1 MEKKKWFIWNK
12 LQIKVV
18 FICFALFNGQSDKTG
33 ESRDN
38 KIFYCLLFSDFQN
51 VFETLTIAFYME
63 KCVAN
68 LGNWSILVYIFCIT
82 RTTQILKLSN
92 LQKRLFSPNFKAK
105 FCSRKCWTQNYSNR
119 MIFSEWMNSVN
130 LKFTMFN
137 TSIEL
142 NIKVVSINL
151 L

>member
-1 MEKKKWFIWNK
+1 MSVIFWLSKRVWNIDHSI
-12 LQIKVV
+12 LYGKV
-18 FICFALFNGQSDKTG
+18 
-33 ESRDN
+33 
-38 KIFYCLLFSDFQN
+38 
-51 VFETLTIAFYME
+51 
-63 KCVAN
+63 CVAN

-142 NIKVVSINL
+142 NIKVVSITKSCSITIHL
-151 L
+151 CTSHVAKKRFHFPEI